1 MSAPSIAPAR
11 VGTSAEPRR
20 YRTEIDGLRALAV
33 SLVVG
38 YHVFSGRVSGGVDV
52 FLVLTGFFL
61 VHTLTS
67 QLGRSGTVRPLRAV
81 SRTLGRL
88 VPPAALVL
96 AGTVLASAV
105 VIPSD
110 RWREVAD
117 HLLAAAT
124 FTENRRLVA
133 EAVDYS
139 ASNVLA
145 SPMQQFWSLSIQVQ
159 VLVAVPFLVAGA
171 VLVLRRTP
179 WSRYGRGIAV
189 AAVVVATGASLA
201 YSVIATAANQQ
212 AAYFS
217 TLPRLWELGVGALV
231 ALLLARW
238 RPHRHVATAL
248 GWGGVAALVACGA
261 VLDGAHEFPGWQA
274 AWPVVSAVAV
284 IVAADAAGRAGAH
297 RVLSSSVARWL
308 GSRSYALYLWH
319 WPILVLHLVE
329 SGRETPSAKG
339 AAAVIALSLLL
350 TEATYRL
357 VERPA
362 GARLRTWRP
371 TTAVVAVA
379 ALTAPL
385 LLVGAGTIA
394 WVDRE
399 AARVAALVDD
409 PAYPGAA
416 ALGSRFWE
424 TGPAGGADPL
434 PPMTLIR
441 DDWPSAPAHAS
452 CTEDVFESDPGATE
466 VGMCVIGDDDAARR
480 VVAVGDSH
488 VLHWLPPL
496 SDIAEDRGWQV
507 VSIFRG
513 GCNLST
519 ESEFIQE
526 GWPEFEA
533 CAAWRSR
540 LTDQI
545 LALEPDLV
553 LALGTRTVAG
563 EDEEWLPP
571 GHVAAWQ
578 RLTDEG
584 IRVVGLRDNPR
595 HTVDVPDCMAEWGD
609 TSARCQA
616 PRSSV
621 YQDDLLESPPVE
633 LPEGVSL
640 LDTSRYFCVDDV
652 CPALIGNVRV
662 YMDAGHV
669 TATYMRTVRP
679 LFEADL
685 LAHVGW

>member
-1 MSAPSIAPAR
+1 MSAPSIPLSQG
-11 VGTSAEPRR
+11 GTSAEPRR

-67 QLGRSGTVRPLRAV
+67 QLERSGTVRPLRAV

-88 VPPAALVL
+88 VPSAALVL
-96 AGTVLASAV
+96 AGTLLASAV
-105 VIPSD
+105 VMPST
-110 RWREVAD
+110 RWREIAG
-117 HLLAAAT
+117 HLLASAT

-133 EAVDYS
+133 EAADYS

-159 VLVAVPFLVAGA
+159 VLVAVPFLAAGA
-171 VLVLRRTP
+171 VLLLRRSP
-179 WSRYGRGIAV
+179 WSRHGRRIAV

-201 YSVIATAANQQ
+201 YSVVATAADQQ

-217 TLPRLWELGVGALV
+217 TLPRVWELGAGALV
-231 ALLLARW
+231 ALLLAGW

-248 GWGGVAALVACGA
+248 GWGGLVALVACGA
-261 VLDGAHEFPGWQA
+261 VLDGAHEFPGYQA
-274 AWPVVSAVAV
+274 AWPVLSAVAV

-297 RVLSSSVARWL
+297 RVLSSPVARWL
-308 GSRSYALYLWH
+308 GSRSYVLYLWH
-319 WPILVLHLVE
+319 WPILVLYLVHT
-329 SGRETPSAKG
+329 GREAPSIKG

-350 TEATYRL
+350 SEATYRL

-362 GARLRTWRP
+362 GARLRSWRP
-371 TTAVVAVA
+371 AAAVVAVA
-379 ALTAPL
+379 AVSAPL
-385 LLVGAGTIA
+385 LLAGAATIV
-394 WVDRE
+394 WMDRE
-399 AARVAALVDD
+399 ADRVAALVDD

-416 ALGSRFWE
+416 ALGSNFWE
-424 TGPAGGADPL
+424 AGPIGGADPL

-441 DDWPSAPAHAS
+441 DDWPGPPDHAS
-452 CTEDVFESDPGATE
+452 CTTDVLESEPVPAE
-466 VGMCVIGDDDAARR
+466 MERCVIGDDDASRR

-488 VLHWLPPL
+488 VAHWVTPL
-496 SDIAEDRGWQV
+496 TAIAEDHGWQV
-507 VSIFRG
+507 ISMLRG

-526 GWPEFEA
+526 GWTDYEE

-545 LALEPDLV
+545 LSLEPDLV
-553 LALGTRTVAG
+553 IALGTRTAAG
-563 EDEEWLPP
+563 EDREWLPE

-578 RLTDEG
+578 PLLESG
-584 IRVVGLRDNPR
+584 IQVIGLRDSPR

-609 TSARCQA
+609 TSPRCQA
-616 PRSSV
+616 PRSLV
-621 YQDDLLESPPVE
+621 YDDDLFDSPPAE
-633 LPEGVSL
+633 LPGGVRL
-640 LDTSRYFCVDDV
+640 LDTSPYFCVEDV

-662 YMDAGHV
+662 YMDSAHV

-679 LFEADL
+679 RFETDL
-685 LAHVGW
+685 LALVGW